1 MATETVTA
9 PATPTSRTTAGT
21 SRRFAWTPGLV
32 IGLTL
37 MAAVVAIGLLAPV
50 LLDGRATAMGESAA
64 QPSAAHWLGTD
75 AAGHDVLAR
84 SLVATRLTLLM
95 TVGATAV
102 SVVGGIVIGT
112 AVWLAPRRLRTLGLR
127 AIDALVAFPTLLLAL
142 VVAAILEP
150 GTGSAI
156 AAIGLAGIPYFARL
170 TANLAGQISH
180 RDFVTTARLMGV
192 PGHRVAARHVLPNM
206 AEPLLVLTASAFA
219 QALTALSALSFVG
232 LGVQSPDYDFGKLLN
247 EALPSVLA
255 GRPWQMVGPTLLIVL
270 TGVAAT
276 LIGDGLAAAA
286 DPRTG
291 TRTRAA
297 ALVGSGVTDQAAG
310 TPAGASLVD
319 VDDLV
324 ITNAAGHTLVDHVSL
339 RIAPGEIVGL
349 VGESGSGK
357 SLTAMTLAR
366 LLPDGLTARA
376 GRIRLGDL
384 DLLGRVAPRDLA
396 LAMGLV
402 YQDPGTTFNPA
413 LRLGTQLTEV
423 LRTHA
428 RADRGEARTRILDAL
443 RAVRMTEPE
452 LRLRQHPHEL
462 SGGMRQRAM
471 IASAI
476 STTPKLLIADEPT
489 TALDVTV
496 QAEILRELKRINR
509 EFGTAILFISHDLAV
524 VRALC
529 DRVLVMNDGRIVEE
543 TAAAD
548 LTTESAQHPYTRR
561 LLAATPTVAAAAAA
575 AEESHR

>member
-1 MATETVTA
+1 
-9 PATPTSRTTAGT
+9 
-21 SRRFAWTPGLV
+21 
-32 IGLTL
+32 
-37 MAAVVAIGLLAPV
+37 MAAVVAAGLLAPI
-50 LLDGRATAMGESAA
+50 LLDERAATLGESAA
-64 QPSAAHWLGTD
+64 QPSAAHWFGTD

-95 TVGATAV
+95 TIGATAI
-102 SVVGGIVIGT
+102 SVVGGVVIGT
-112 AVWLAPRRLRTLGLR
+112 AVWLAPRRTRTLGLR
-127 AIDALVAFPTLLLAL
+127 AIDTLVAFPALLLAL

-156 AAIGLAGIPYFARL
+156 TAIGLAGVPYFARL
-170 TANLAGQISH
+170 TANLAAQISR
-180 RDFVTTARLMGV
+180 RDFVATARLMGV
-192 PGHRVAARHVLPNM
+192 PGHRVATRHVIPNM

-255 GRPWQMVGPTLLIVL
+255 GRPWQMVGPTLLIVV

-297 ALVGSGVTDQAAG
+297 TLVRSGTAQDAGDTGNAGDAGEIGADAALVE
-310 TPAGASLVD
+310 

-324 ITNAAGHTLVDHVSL
+324 ITNSAGHTLVDHVSL

-366 LLPDGLTARA
+366 LLPEGLTAEAARL
-376 GRIRLGDL
+376 RLGDL
-384 DLLGRVAPRDLA
+384 DLLGRVGDRDLA

-428 RADRGEARTRILDAL
+428 RAGRDEARARILDAL
-443 RAVRMTEPE
+443 RAVRMTQPE

-476 STTPKLLIADEPT
+476 ATTPKLLVADEPT

-509 EFGTAILFISHDLAV
+509 EFDTAILFISHDLAV

-529 DRVLVMNDGRIVEE
+529 DRVLVMKDGRIVER
-543 TAAAD
+543 TTAAD
-548 LTTESAQHPYTRR
+548 LTIETARHPYTRK
-561 LLAATPTVAAAAAA
+561 LLAATPSTAT
-575 AEESHR
+575 

>member
-9 PATPTSRTTAGT
+9 PATPTA
-21 SRRFAWTPGLV
+21 RRFTWTPGLV
-32 IGLTL
+32 IGLAL
-37 MAAVVAIGLLAPV
+37 MAAVVATGVLAPMLLAE
-50 LLDGRATAMGESAA
+50 RATELGDSAA
-64 QPSAAHWLGTD
+64 QPSAAHWAGTD
-75 AAGHDVLAR
+75 AAGHDMLAR

-95 TVGATAV
+95 TIGATAL
-102 SVVGGIVIGT
+102 SVVGGLVIGT
-112 AVWLAPRRLRTLGLR
+112 AVWLAPRRPRTLGLR

-150 GTGSAI
+150 GTRSAI
-156 AAIGLAGIPYFARL
+156 VAIGLAGIPYFARL
-170 TANLAGQISH
+170 TANLAAQISR
-180 RDFVTTARLMGV
+180 RDFVGTARLMGV
-192 PGHRVAARHVLPNM
+192 PGHRIATRHILPNM

-232 LGVQSPDYDFGKLLN
+232 LGVQSPDYDYGKLLN
-247 EALPSVLA
+247 EALPSLLA
-255 GRPWQMVGPTLLIVL
+255 GRPWQMAAPTLLIVL

-291 TRTRAA
+291 ARNHTATLTR
-297 ALVGSGVTDQAAG
+297 AG
-310 TPAGASLVD
+310 TPRDPEDATALVE

-324 ITNAAGHTLVDHVSL
+324 ITDATGRALVDHVSL

-366 LLPDGLTARA
+366 LLPDGLTAGATRL
-376 GRIRLGDL
+376 RLGDL

-428 RADRGEARTRILDAL
+428 RADRDEARARILDAL
-443 RAVRMTEPE
+443 RAVRMTKPE

-476 STTPKLLIADEPT
+476 ATTPKLLIADEPT

-529 DRVLVMNDGRIVEE
+529 DRVLVMTEGRIVEQT
-543 TAAAD
+543 TAAN
-548 LTTESAQHPYTRR
+548 LTTESAEHPYTRR
-561 LLAATPTVAAAAAA
+561 LLAATPTVATVTASTAG
-575 AEESHR
+575 ESAP